1 MQEAVA
7 AQELQQ
13 AVLAAQVLVVQ
24 EALAEREA
32 MLQTQ
37 IQEAVVA
44 AVLILDRLLV
54 VLEAP
59 VS

>member
-1 MQEAVA
+1 VA

-37 IQEAVVA
+37 IQEAAAA